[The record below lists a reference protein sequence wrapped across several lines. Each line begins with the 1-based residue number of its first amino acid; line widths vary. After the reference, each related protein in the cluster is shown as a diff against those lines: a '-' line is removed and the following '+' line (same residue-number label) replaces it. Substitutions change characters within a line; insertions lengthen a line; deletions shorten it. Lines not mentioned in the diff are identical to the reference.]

1 MVIEEKFV
9 TGQNIPAL
17 QAVGWEGILL
27 LFMKYKNLTI
37 NMIHKNTYYNKN
49 ISCLGIFGFITIC
62 IIMIPLNFIHV
73 PPPFADNSQGTL
85 EATQDAFIQIKNSGH
100 LLMAIC
106 G

>member
-37 NMIHKNTYYNKN
+37 NMIHKNIYILTKIY
-49 ISCLGIFGFITIC
+49 LF
-62 IIMIPLNFIHV
+62 
-73 PPPFADNSQGTL
+73 
-85 EATQDAFIQIKNSGH
+85 
-100 LLMAIC
+100 
-106 G
+106 